1 MISYESWQSI
11 IAFNAAAYLQLIRGI
26 PAGAVAANYQACAFA
41 NVNASLSWLQWQP
54 VVIFFGG
61 SGKQYAT
68 DPHRSVALT
77 PIASPVA
84 CPA

>member
-54 VVIFFGG
+54 VVIFLGG
-61 SGKQYAT
+61 AANSMPPT
-68 DPHRSVALT
+68 PHRSVALT

>member
-54 VVIFFGG
+54 VVIFFWGER
-61 SGKQYAT
+61 QT
-68 DPHRSVALT
+68 VCHRPPT
-77 PIASPVA
+77 GR
-84 CPA
+84 